1 MNVYDFI
8 SQEEMDELP
17 EDHRAAFATF
27 VRIAQKNL
35 TAHTKS
41 FANSDEQSSWD
52 EIQEAR
58 YSYTNVVLAAAR
70 RLGIE
75 PFVSMDVPRIDKYG
89 YDDYRQFTADLDH
102 YLTQVA
108 LDNSL
113 RSRATSTVL
122 PLTSKDRIR
131 AHLHHL
137 REAVNAAN
145 LTDAKKAQLHKR
157 IDEFEV
163 ALDKSRFNLLAA
175 TLLTVEI
182 LAIPG
187 ALWGSSEVVSKLI
200 GNINQVVAEAK
211 AVDDEQRQ
219 LPATPAPY
227 AIAPPRAPEPKKRD
241 TRELDDE
248 IPF

>member
-1 MNVYDFI
+1 
-8 SQEEMDELP
+8 MDELP
-17 EDHRAAFATF
+17 EDHQAAFSAF
-27 VRIAQKNL
+27 VRIAQRRLKEITRSL
-35 TAHTKS
+35 S
-41 FANSDEQSSWD
+41 ISDEQSNWD

-58 YSYTNVVLAAAR
+58 YSYTNIILAAAR
-70 RLGIE
+70 RLSIE
-75 PFVSMDVPRIDKYG
+75 PFVSMDVPRIEEYNHG
-89 YDDYRQFTADLDH
+89 GYRQFTADLDH

-108 LDNSL
+108 LGNSL
-113 RSRATSTVL
+113 RSRATSTTL
-122 PLTSKDRIR
+122 PLASKDRIR

-137 REAVNAAN
+137 REAINAAN
-145 LTDAKKAQLHKR
+145 LTDAKKALLHKR

-163 ALDKSRFNLLAA
+163 ALDKGRFNLLASA
-175 TLLTVEI
+175 LLTVEI

-187 ALWGSSEVVSKLI
+187 ALWGFHEVVSKLI

-211 AVDDEQRQ
+211 AIDDEQRQ

-227 AIAPPRAPEPKKRD
+227 AIAPPRAPEPRRG